1 MSWYVIS
8 HNSNYYLKMLY
19 VTEITKF
26 LVNYIVIRSLTMP
39 F

>member
-1 MSWYVIS
+1 MKYLKFEMSWYVIGHHCS
-8 HNSNYYLKMLY
+8 YYLKMLY

-26 LVNYIVIRSLTMP
+26 